1 MTRPSAI
8 VIGCSAG
15 GLDALKIVLAGLHRQ
30 LSLPVLVCC
39 HSGSATVDLLRELL
53 ARVSAL
59 PVTEAVE
66 RKPVCGGIV
75 YLAPAGYHLLVE
87 KTRHFALSADARVC
101 HARPSIDV
109 LFSSAAE
116 VWRDGLIGVVL
127 TGANAD
133 GAEGLLQLRRHGG
146 CAIVQTPESA
156 TASAMPQAALDLAG
170 ADHCVSLDAIAPLL
184 NQLCSTS

>member
-1 MTRPSAI
+1 MNRPCAI

-15 GLDALKIVLAGLHRQ
+15 GLDALKILLAGLDRQ

-39 HSGSATVDLLRELL
+39 HSGSATVDVLRDLLSQ
-53 ARVSAL
+53 VCAL
-59 PVTEAVE
+59 PVVEAVE
-66 RKPVCGGIV
+66 REPVCAGIV
-75 YLAPAGYHLLVE
+75 YVAPAGYHLLIE
-87 KTRHFALSADARVC
+87 STQHFALSGDARVC

-109 LFSSAAE
+109 LFASAAE

-133 GAEGLLQLRRHGG
+133 GAEGLLHLRRHGG

-156 TASAMPQAALDLAG
+156 MASAMPQSALDLAG

-184 NQLCSTS
+184 NQLCLSP